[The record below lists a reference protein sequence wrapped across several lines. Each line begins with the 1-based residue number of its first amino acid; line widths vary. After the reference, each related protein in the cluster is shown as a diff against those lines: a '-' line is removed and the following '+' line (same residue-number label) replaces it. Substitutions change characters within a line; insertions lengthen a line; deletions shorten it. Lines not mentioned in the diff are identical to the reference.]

1 MWRQGR
7 ELITRSSSL
16 YRSLQ
21 TWQMSFRSSSSL
33 FSSTGGAKSQKLII
47 FLISVTITFLNLYE
61 ILLFSSFCL
70 HESRLLRLCNSHSI
84 VEFAFSIR
92 LEFCERVYN
101 IINTINE
108 VKMRLFLCI
117 PKIGFWR
124 ARSQQEFVQKTSKS
138 RREQPKDTIKNSF
151 YK

>member
-21 TWQMSFRSSSSL
+21 TWQMSLRSSSSL
-33 FSSTGGAKSQKLII
+33 FSSTGGAESQKLII

-92 LEFCERVYN
+92 LEFCERVLN
-101 IINTINE
+101 IINIIKE
-108 VKMRLFLCI
+108 VKDASIFEHTQDWLLASTITARI
-117 PKIGFWR
+117 RPKNVK
-124 ARSQQEFVQKTSKS
+124 VQKRTTEGYHQKLVL
-138 RREQPKDTIKNSF
+138 
-151 YK
+151 